1 MNKKIKTEKDFY
13 REKLKYDKRLDKI
26 KKEIIYS
33 DIPDDDKAIEWQQ
46 TKIPCIQCK
55 NPVNTYFSNKHGH
68 LVIKCGATQEPVAGY
83 TPCSLDVDIQ
93 LKATTLIDIVI
104 TKLMKVKQQY
114 KEHIIKTKLDYIFK
128 YTEEEETM
136 ANFDKYRD
144 ILEKVNQDLK
154 QYLTILSER
163 LAESMIKEYSVKI
176 EEIISE
182 IKQHL
187 LDKNLHDAIEM
198 QIDILDPLLKELR
211 EIQYKYYNVEEIS
224 HIKNVSSYKLIKQ
237 QQTIKSREVPLAT
250 FEYL

>member
-1 MNKKIKTEKDFY
+1 MNKKIKTEMDFY
-13 REKLKYDKRLDKI
+13 RAKLKYDKRLDKT
-26 KKEIIYS
+26 KKEILYS
-33 DIPDDDKAIEWQQ
+33 DIPDEDKALEWRQ
-46 TKIPCIQCK
+46 TKLPCIQCK
-55 NPVNTYFSNKHGH
+55 NPVNTYFSNMHGH

-83 TPCSLDVDIQ
+83 TPCSLDIDIQ
-93 LKATTLIDIVI
+93 LKPITLIDTVI
-104 TKLMKVKQQY
+104 TTLMKAKQLY

-136 ANFDKYRD
+136 TNFDKYRD

-176 EEIISE
+176 EEIIGE

-187 LDKNLHDAIEM
+187 VDKNLHDAIEM

-211 EIQYKYYNVEEIS
+211 EVHYKYYNVEEIAK
-224 HIKNVSSYKLIKQ
+224 KNNISSYKLIKQ

-250 FEYL
+250 FDYL